1 MMMETNDSCTMH
13 ILLLSVHTDGPSE
26 TTTYQRFAAV
36 LPHSLPT
43 ITLSTNYFSPRVFL
57 FFVLLEL
64 STSAFKTESK
74 LLA

>member
-1 MMMETNDSCTMH
+1 MTVAQCIYFYCQYTLMALQKQPH
-13 ILLLSVHTDGPSE
+13 IKGLLLSFPTPSPQSP
-26 TTTYQRFAAV
+26 YLQ
-36 LPHSLPT
+36 
-43 ITLSTNYFSPRVFL
+43 ITFPPRVFL